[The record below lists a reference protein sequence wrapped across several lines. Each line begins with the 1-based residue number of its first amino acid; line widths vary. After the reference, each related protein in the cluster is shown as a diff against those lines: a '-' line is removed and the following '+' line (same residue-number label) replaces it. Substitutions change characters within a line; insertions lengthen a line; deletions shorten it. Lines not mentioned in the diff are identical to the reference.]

1 MARRHSHS
9 YYEYRA
15 RIRRVIRTV
24 TVPPTSSNP
33 YTEASRVFTGS
44 APVLRFHARAVD
56 NLIELYQLLRTVQEF
71 ATVAAESVRVYITDI
86 LGYNEFN
93 KDLAG
98 ISRGIAI
105 RFNDIIRGDN
115 ILGIIVGAH
124 GGKPPIQDRNESRR
138 LKPLADIEI
147 DDYIE
152 LRTLEL
158 GVDII
163 FEPTRTVKK
172 LLSPLNHTKIY
183 WTKRIY

>member
-1 MARRHSHS
+1 M
-9 YYEYRA
+9 
-15 RIRRVIRTV
+15 
-24 TVPPTSSNP
+24 
-33 YTEASRVFTGS
+33 
-44 APVLRFHARAVD
+44 
-56 NLIELYQLLRTVQEF
+56 RTVQEF

-93 KDLAG
+93 RDLAG

-183 WTKRIY
+183 